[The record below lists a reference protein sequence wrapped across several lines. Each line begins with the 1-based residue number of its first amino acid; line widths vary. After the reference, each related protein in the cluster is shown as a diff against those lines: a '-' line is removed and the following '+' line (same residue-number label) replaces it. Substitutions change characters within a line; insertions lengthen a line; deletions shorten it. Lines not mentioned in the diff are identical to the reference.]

1 MAECKKCGVHITD
14 DTDRCPF
21 CRCVLEDDGI
31 KGENVYP
38 DTEEKVKFWRILR
51 KIILFLSLCAI
62 GGMLI
67 ALYMGADIFNW
78 TVVVTLILLYVNVSI
93 YMSITGK
100 IGYMFKTLFLTLLA
114 LLILIGIDYFTG
126 YNRWSFDYTLPS
138 GIIFLN
144 VVCVLLM
151 IINRRNW
158 QSYISFQL
166 FNIFWSVV
174 IAVLLRLGI
183 IRQPVL
189 VIIAVSA
196 SVFVFAGT
204 LIFGG
209 RRASDELKRRFF
221 IRWP

>member
-38 DTEEKVKFWRILR
+38 DTEEKVKFWRIVR
-51 KIILFLSLCAI
+51 KIILFLSLCAV
-62 GGMLI
+62 GGMVI

-78 TVVVTLILLYVNVSI
+78 TVVVALILLYVNVSL

-138 GIIFLN
+138 GMIFLN

-166 FNIFWSVV
+166 FNIFWSIVM
-174 IAVLLRLGI
+174 AVLLKLDV

-189 VIIAVSA
+189 VVIAVSA
-196 SVFVFAGT
+196 SILVFAGT
-204 LIFGG
+204 IIFGG
-209 RRASDELKRRFF
+209 RRATDELKRRFF
-221 IRWP
+221 I

>member
-114 LLILIGIDYFTG
+114 LLILIGIDYFTHH
-126 YNRWSFDYTLPS
+126 FE
-138 GIIFLN
+138 F
-144 VVCVLLM
+144 
-151 IINRRNW
+151 
-158 QSYISFQL
+158 
-166 FNIFWSVV
+166 
-174 IAVLLRLGI
+174 
-183 IRQPVL
+183 
-189 VIIAVSA
+189 
-196 SVFVFAGT
+196 
-204 LIFGG
+204 
-209 RRASDELKRRFF
+209 
-221 IRWP
+221 

>member
-1 MAECKKCGVHITD
+1 MAECKKCKVHITD

-221 IRWP
+221 I

>member
-38 DTEEKVKFWRILR
+38 DTEEKVKFWRIVR
-51 KIILFLSLCAI
+51 KIILFLSLCAV
-62 GGMLI
+62 GGMVI

-78 TVVVTLILLYVNVSI
+78 TVVVALILLYVNVSL

-166 FNIFWSVV
+166 FNIFWSAV
-174 IAVLLRLGI
+174 IAVMLKLDI

-196 SVFVFAGT
+196 SVLVFLGT

-221 IRWP
+221 I

>member
-158 QSYISFQL
+158 QSYISLQL

-174 IAVLLRLGI
+174 IAVLLRLEI

-221 IRWP
+221 I

>member
-1 MAECKKCGVHITD
+1 MAKCNKCGVHITD

-38 DTEEKVKFWRILR
+38 DAEEAVKIWRFIR
-51 KIILFLSLCAI
+51 RTVLFLSLCTM
-62 GGMLI
+62 GGLFI

-78 TVVVTLILLYVNVSI
+78 TIVIGLILLYANVTI
-93 YMSITGK
+93 YLGVTGK
-100 IGYMFKTLFLTLLA
+100 SGYMFKTLFLTLLG

-126 YNRWSFDYTLPS
+126 YKRWSLDYTLPS

-144 VVCVLLM
+144 GVCILLM

-166 FNIFWSVV
+166 FNIFWSIV
-174 IAVLLRLGI
+174 IAVLLKLDI

-189 VIIAVSA
+189 VIIAVTA
-196 SVFVFAGT
+196 SGLLFAGT
-204 LIFGG
+204 VIFGG

-221 IRWP
+221 I

>member
-196 SVFVFAGT
+196 SVLVFAGT

-221 IRWP
+221 I